1 MTKGADTRRE
11 IIEKAA
17 PLFNQKGF
25 EGTSLS
31 DLMRVTGLQKG
42 GLYRH
47 FSSKEELA
55 GEAFDY
61 AWQRAVIVRLHGID
75 EAADSVER
83 LRKMIDNFVDLREG
97 LVPGGCPLM
106 NTAVEADD
114 GNSMLR
120 NRAKGALNEWMAK
133 LSKTAARG
141 IAEKEIDPRVDPK
154 ILAQVIIS
162 SLEGALLVS
171 RLENDRSPLNHVR
184 RHLLQYIDEAV
195 RVRRAG
201 HRRGRVRGRSGGRHA
216 TA

>member
-1 MTKGADTRRE
+1 MTKGEDTRRE

-17 PLFNQKGF
+17 PLFNQKGI

-61 AWQRAVIVRLHGID
+61 AWQQAVIVRLHGID

-83 LRKMIDNFVDLREG
+83 LKKMIDNFVDLREG
-97 LVPGGCPLM
+97 LVPGGCPVM

-133 LSKTAARG
+133 LSKTVSRG

-195 RVRRAG
+195 RVRRTG
-201 HRRGRVRGRSGGRHA
+201 HRRGRVRGRSGRNA
-216 TA
+216 NA

>member
-1 MTKGADTRRE
+1 
-11 IIEKAA
+11 
-17 PLFNQKGF
+17 
-25 EGTSLS
+25 
-31 DLMRVTGLQKG
+31 
-42 GLYRH
+42 
-47 FSSKEELA
+47 
-55 GEAFDY
+55 
-61 AWQRAVIVRLHGID
+61 HGID

-83 LRKMIDNFVDLREG
+83 LKKMIDNFVDLREG

-133 LSKTAARG
+133 LSKTVSRG

-195 RVRRAG
+195 RVRRTG
-201 HRRGRVRGRSGGRHA
+201 HRRGRVRSRSG
-216 TA
+216 